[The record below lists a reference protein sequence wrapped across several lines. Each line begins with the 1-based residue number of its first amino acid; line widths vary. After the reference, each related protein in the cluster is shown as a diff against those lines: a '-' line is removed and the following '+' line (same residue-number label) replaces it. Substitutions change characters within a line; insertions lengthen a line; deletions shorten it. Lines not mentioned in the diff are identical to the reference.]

1 MRKILVLLPALL
13 LAAGCAA
20 PGGKAVEVRVTVT
33 DNGFEPEYV
42 TVAKGSAATLV
53 ITRKVEATCATEA
66 VFAATGARFPLPLN
80 QDVRIPI
87 ATANAETLRYACG
100 MDMYHAGVVVK

>member
-1 MRKILVLLPALL
+1 MRKALLLLPAIV

-20 PGGKAVEVRVTVT
+20 PGGKSNEVHVTVT

-42 TVAKGSAATLV
+42 TVEKGKPATLV

-66 VFAATGARFPLPLN
+66 VFAGTGKKFPLPLN
-80 QDVRIPI
+80 QDVSIPI
-87 ATANAETLRYACG
+87 ETARAETLRYACG
-100 MDMYHAGVVVK
+100 MDMYRGAVVVK

>member
-1 MRKILVLLPALL
+1 MRKTFLLLPAFV

-20 PGGKAVEVRVTVT
+20 PGGKSTEVRVTVT

-42 TVAKGSAATLV
+42 TVEKGKPATLI

-66 VFAATGARFPLPLN
+66 VFAANGQKYPLPLG
-80 QDVRIPI
+80 QDVSIPI
-87 ATANAETLRYACG
+87 ETASAETLRYACG
-100 MDMYHAGVVVK
+100 MDMYRGAVVVK

>member
-1 MRKILVLLPALL
+1 MRKIFLLLPAIV

-20 PGGKAVEVRVTVT
+20 PGGKATVVHVTVT

-42 TVAKGSAATLV
+42 TVEKGKPATLV

-66 VFAATGARFPLPLN
+66 VFAANGSKFPLPLN
-80 QDVRIPI
+80 QDVSIPI
-87 ATANAETLRYACG
+87 ETAAAETLRYACG
-100 MDMYHAGVVVK
+100 MDMYHGAVVVK

>member
-1 MRKILVLLPALL
+1 MRKIFLLLPAIV

-20 PGGKAVEVRVTVT
+20 PGGKATVVHVTVT

-42 TVAKGSAATLV
+42 TVERGKPATLV

-66 VFAATGARFPLPLN
+66 VFAANGSKFPLPLN
-80 QDVRIPI
+80 QDVSIPI
-87 ATANAETLRYACG
+87 ETVKAETLRYACG
-100 MDMYHAGVVVK
+100 MDMYHGAVVVK

>member
-1 MRKILVLLPALL
+1 MRKAFLLLPALV

-20 PGGKAVEVRVTVT
+20 PGGKATEVHVTVT

-42 TVAKGSAATLV
+42 TVEKGRPATLI

-66 VFAATGARFPLPLN
+66 VFAANGSKFPLPLN
-80 QDVRIPI
+80 QDVSIPI
-87 ATANAETLRYACG
+87 ETARAETLRYACG
-100 MDMYHAGVVVK
+100 MDMYHGAVVVK